1 MQGDQSIADMYQ
13 QGYDTAKNLKLELI
27 SHHNPHAAQE
37 PYAIFDQNGG
47 VVGRGSQCDWVLYCP
62 DRLVSRK
69 HALITYLNGEY
80 FIQDASTNGISL
92 NQSKDH
98 IPQGVCAPLKDGD
111 IVSLGD
117 FTIQA
122 TMIDSS
128 DMIANVETIV
138 AQPVQSFNYN
148 YSNDATSVSLNQLP
162 GNHEVSVESAVQQ
175 EANIPA
181 ENDTSYGNLQ
191 FQPQSPVEPLQN
203 KIPAGIS
210 LESRRP
216 RVSAE
221 LGHPVDHFAP
231 PKVTIP
237 DDWDLDVSAQSK
249 TPKDVADK
257 PAVVNF
263 EPSGPLPDAF
273 LKGMGISL
281 PPGHKLSSAQMEVL
295 GRCLRA
301 SLDGLT
307 VLHKGQ
313 RDIESALLLE
323 QIVPLDQISRGVL
336 STPENFMQAVIGLN
350 QQSSV
355 QLTDQF
361 KSEFTFMVEQQK
373 AVVDCLGKVGDVV
386 AEQFT
391 PERIESSFDRFKEK
405 QLSTKG
411 SKLTA
416 RFKLKDT
423 YGQFFRTY
431 FKLRR
436 READRALKCIFGQRF
451 LMLYAGRVRGK
462 QNGQRD

>member
-1 MQGDQSIADMYQ
+1 MQGDQSTAGMYQ
-13 QGYDTAKNLKLELI
+13 QGYETAKNLKLELI
-27 SHHNPHAAQE
+27 SHHNIHAAQE

-47 VVGRGSQCDWVLYCP
+47 VIGRGSQSDWVLYCP

-92 NQSKDH
+92 NQSRDH
-98 IPQGVCAPLKDGD
+98 IPQGVCAPVKEGD
-111 IVSLGD
+111 VISLGD
-117 FTIQA
+117 FMIKA

-128 DMIANVETIV
+128 DMLENVETIV
-138 AQPVQSFNYN
+138 AQPVLPFNYN
-148 YSNDATSVSLNQLP
+148 YSNDATSVSLSHLP
-162 GNHEVSVESAVQQ
+162 GSEVSAEHVVKHEDSS
-175 EANIPA
+175 PA

-191 FQPQSPVEPLQN
+191 FKPQKNVAPRQD

-210 LESRRP
+210 LENRRP
-216 RVSAE
+216 KVSAE

-249 TPKDVADK
+249 TPRDVADK

-263 EPSGPLPDAF
+263 DQSAPLPDAF
-273 LKGMGISL
+273 LKGMGLSL
-281 PPGHKLSSAQMEVL
+281 PPGKKLSSAQMEVL
-295 GRCLRA
+295 GRCFRA

-307 VLHKGQ
+307 QLHKGQ
-313 RDIESALLLE
+313 RDVESALLLE
-323 QIVPLDQISRGVL
+323 QIVPLDQVSRGVL
-336 STPENFMQAVIGLN
+336 SSPENFMQAVDGINHQTSAAL
-350 QQSSV
+350 V
-355 QLTDQF
+355 DQF
-361 KSEFTFMVEQQK
+361 KAEYRFMVDQQA
-373 AVVDCLGKVGDVV
+373 AVVDCVSKVGDVV
-386 AEQFT
+386 AEQFM
-391 PERIESSFDRFKEK
+391 PERIESSFERFREK
-405 QLSTKG
+405 QKTTKG
-411 SKLTA
+411 AKLAA

-462 QNGQRD
+462 QNGHKE

>member
-1 MQGDQSIADMYQ
+1 MQGDQSTADAYQ
-13 QGYDTAKNLKLELI
+13 QGYDAAKNLKLELI
-27 SHHNPHAAQE
+27 SHHSPHAAQE
-37 PYAIFDQNGG
+37 PYAIFDQSGG

-69 HALITYLNGEY
+69 HALISYLNGEY

-92 NQSKDH
+92 NQSRNH

-111 IVSLGD
+111 IISLGD
-117 FTIQA
+117 FTIKA
-122 TMIDSS
+122 TLIDSE
-128 DMIANVETIV
+128 DMMANIETIV
-138 AQPVQSFNYN
+138 AQPVHAFNYN
-148 YSNDATSVSLNQLP
+148 YSNDATSVSLSHIP
-162 GNHEVSVESAVQQ
+162 KEVPAEDEVQQ
-175 EANIPA
+175 DISTTA

-191 FQPQSPVEPLQN
+191 FQPQAPVEPRQD

-237 DDWDLDVSAQSK
+237 DDWDLDVSAQSR
-249 TPKDVADK
+249 TPEDVAEK

-263 EPSGPLPDAF
+263 EASAPLPDAF
-273 LKGMGISL
+273 LKGMGVSL
-281 PPGHKLSSAQMEVL
+281 PPGQKLSSAQMEVL
-295 GRCLRA
+295 GRCLR
-301 SLDGLT
+301 SSIDGLAQW
-307 VLHKGQ
+307 HQSQ
-313 RDIESALLLE
+313 RDVESALLLE
-323 QIVPLDQISRGVL
+323 QIVPLDQVSRGVL
-336 STPENFMQAVIGLN
+336 SSPESFIQAVATMN
-350 QQSSV
+350 QQTSSRIV
-355 QLTDQF
+355 DQF
-361 KSEFTFMVEQQK
+361 RSEYRFAVDQQR

-391 PERIESSFDRFKEK
+391 PERIESSFERFKEK
-405 QLSTKG
+405 QKSKKG
-411 SKLTA
+411 KKLMTL
-416 RFKLKDT
+416 FKLKET
-423 YGQFFRTY
+423 YSQFFHTY

-462 QNGQRD
+462 QNGPQE